1 MSSQDTSDDLDKEHE
16 SAVDA
21 DQNNHENND
30 ELASKLSQELSNWR
44 RRRTT
49 ARPRQ
54 SEPDGAGSNASQSE
68 SARTIRVRGHET
80 LVIRKPK
87 LVSKPYSATD
97 RSDQ

>member
-21 DQNNHENND
+21 DQNND

-54 SEPDGAGSNASQSE
+54 NEPDGAGSNASQSE

-87 LVSKPYSATD
+87 LVAKPSNATD